1 MLLALLTNKIKL
13 DSDRADTQSKIAA
26 LYIPPLPNQP
36 LKLQVAAKQVSDIDE
51 QKSLARLTRQNN
63 WDVALTV
70 GTHQQVN
77 PLAQGLEPYGEVR
90 VTYNLANHAIDRHL
104 DRSVDAWANW
114 KKVEENDAVRGME
127 VLRDQAQQTIAA
139 QTSRLES
146 LEKEAQEIEKN
157 LKLVADPETTAA
169 LDFRNQL
176 VSTQLLLE
184 IETGDATYRLSR
196 LQDFLSRNY

>member
-1 MLLALLTNKIKL
+1 MDTILVVVEQREGKL
-13 DSDRADTQSKIAA
+13 NR
-26 LYIPPLPNQP
+26 
-36 LKLQVAAKQVSDIDE
+36 VSWETIT
-51 QKSLARLTRQNN
+51 A
-63 WDVALTV
+63 
-70 GTHQQVN
+70 G
-77 PLAQGLEPYGEVR
+77 
-90 VTYNLANHAIDRHL
+90 
-104 DRSVDAWANW
+104 
-114 KKVEENDAVRGME
+114 
-127 VLRDQAQQTIAA
+127 QTIAA